1 MKSLKAFWWSPLKS
15 PRQLKPELF
24 GNPAIWVRLGV
35 RTGRPLMNFGDELTR
50 NVLEYATGRKVV
62 WSAPDKADVV
72 AIGSILELYMRRS
85 GHAKIWGTGLRGE
98 VPAHLVESY
107 RAHSDSILAVR
118 GPHSR
123 AELGLPDDTPIG
135 DAGLLA
141 AAIIDGSRPRN
152 TGKIVLIP
160 HFRVWNTSEGRQEI
174 RDARRLGMEVV
185 PPTLHPLSVIKKVA
199 AARLVLSSSLH
210 GVIVAHSVG
219 TPTQLLTVSDSGV
232 EPQFKY
238 GDYFASMQMQNTAMS
253 MSSARSDLNGLF
265 ERRGAEAEHA
275 ERRAAELSGAL
286 LKSISSL

>member
-15 PRQLKPELF
+15 PRLLKPELF
-24 GNPAIWVRLGV
+24 DNPAIWVRLGL

-50 NVLEYATGRKVV
+50 DVLEYATGRKVT
-62 WSAPDKADVV
+62 WSAPAKADVV

-98 VPAHLVESY
+98 IPAHLLPSY
-107 RAHSDSILAVR
+107 RAHADSILAVR

-123 AELGLPDDTPIG
+123 AQLGLPDDTPIG

-141 AAIIDGSRPRN
+141 AALIDGARPAKSS
-152 TGKIVLIP
+152 KIVLIP

-174 RDARRLGMEVV
+174 REARRLGMEVV
-185 PPTLHPLSVIKKVA
+185 PPTLPPLTVIKKVA

-238 GDYFASMQMQNTAMS
+238 GDYFASMQLTNTAMS
-253 MSSARSDLNGLF
+253 LSAARKDLDGLF
-265 ERRGAEAEHA
+265 QLREAEAPAA
-275 ERRAAELSGAL
+275 ERRAAELSGSL
-286 LKSISSL
+286 LTAIRGL